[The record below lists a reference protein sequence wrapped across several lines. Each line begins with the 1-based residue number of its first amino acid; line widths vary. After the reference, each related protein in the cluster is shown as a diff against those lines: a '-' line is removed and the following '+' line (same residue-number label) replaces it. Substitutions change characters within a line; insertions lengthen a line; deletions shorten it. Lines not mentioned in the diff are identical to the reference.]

1 MANKKIQYVKQSD
14 IKKQLSGCDFLLL
27 LGERSNGKSYCS
39 KNLIIR
45 ECYKNNKEFIYL
57 RRYDLDVK
65 DSLCVNYFGDC
76 PIETMTGGEY
86 TCIDVWRKGIYLSN
100 IDENG
105 KVKHGQKIGY
115 CHGLSGA
122 EHYKSLAFPDVN
134 YIIYEEVVS
143 QNGRYIFH
151 EPAALQ
157 QYVSTIFRHRK
168 GKVILIG
175 NTISRICPYYNEW
188 DLKIAKQK
196 LGTVEDYVFH
206 NDNGDDT
213 RLKVYLTDTLNY
225 NTGMFFGLP
234 AKNITKGAYDVTEQ
248 PHLPKPLTKYKTLY
262 NVVVEYNEFK
272 FLCTLFMDK
281 ENNDIVWYVQP
292 KTTEIKAG
300 TRVISN
306 KFYTNPLCTRSFRNP
321 LSATEQKIFNY
332 IYTGKI
338 CFSDNLTGTEWNNII
353 VNMR

>member
-27 LGERSNGKSYCS
+27 LGERSNGKSYSS

-76 PIETMTGGEY
+76 PIETMTSGEY

-122 EHYKSLAFPDVN
+122 EHYKSLAFPDVS

-143 QNGRYIFH
+143 QTGRYIFN
-151 EPAALQ
+151 EPSALQ

-168 GKVILIG
+168 GKVILVG

-262 NVVVEYNEFK
+262 NVVMEYNEFK

-353 VNMR
+353 INMR